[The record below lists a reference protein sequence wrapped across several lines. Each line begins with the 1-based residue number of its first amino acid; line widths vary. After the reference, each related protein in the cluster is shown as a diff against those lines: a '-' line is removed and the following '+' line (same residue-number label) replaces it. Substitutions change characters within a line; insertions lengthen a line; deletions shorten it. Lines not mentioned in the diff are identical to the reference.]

1 MSLNFTVWPE
11 STISS
16 RINSTSLSST
26 FGIFSFLLIEIL
38 DVVADAAAF
47 GAAFLETKLAEFGLR
62 PDELGLDA
70 TTVEVVGLESAEVV
84 GFGLGLST
92 LSAWLGLDVERVCG
106 CGLAEAPVWF
116 RERIRSTRVR
126 SIFFFSDS
134 SRGEEALPFD
144 LKVLNKEKQE
154 ISLVDL
160 SLG

>member
-1 MSLNFTVWPE
+1 MSLNLTVWPE

-26 FGIFSFLLIEIL
+26 FGIFNFLLIEIL

-47 GAAFLETKLAEFGLR
+47 VGAFLEAKLAEFGLR
-62 PDELGLDA
+62 PDELGLEA

-106 CGLAEAPVWF
+106 CGLAEAPVCF
-116 RERIRSTRVR
+116 SERIRSTRVR

-144 LKVLNKEKQE
+144 LKVLNKKTG
-154 ISLVDL
+154 D
-160 SLG
+160 